1 MATFN
6 RKYIVLITVV
16 ASLGGLLFG
25 YDTAVISGAVGALEN
40 YFITQLENDSELAIA
55 AILQFKIIISL
66 CILAIGILFSTFI
79 LNFFTKKTATAV
91 IGLILLIGGAIY
103 YFQFLTLPGVLTENL
118 KNSILGFM
126 VSSALVG
133 CIIGAALGD
142 KTANSIGRRN
152 GLLVAA
158 LLFIISACGS
168 AYPDAMNIFLGD
180 DLSSFIVYRIIGG
193 IGVGLASML
202 APLYIAEMAP
212 AKIRGKLV
220 SFYQL
225 AIVSGMMIVYFV
237 NYFIVQGQTQEWID
251 QTGWRQMFLSEVI
264 PAGIFFL
271 FLLLVPKTP
280 RFQVMKGKDTEAIA
294 VLNKLNPP
302 EKANEILQEIKASFT
317 IKKAHWLFFG
327 WGVIIIGLLLS
338 IFQQF
343 VGINVV
349 LYYAPEIFRGMGM
362 ETDASLLQTIIVGA
376 INMIFTVVAIFTV
389 DKFGRKNLMIIG
401 SVFMAISMIGLG
413 FALFSGNTGL
423 LALLLM
429 LIYIAAF
436 AMSWGPVTW
445 VLLSEIFPN
454 SIKGVMAVAVAV
466 QWLANL
472 AVSWTFP
479 MMNNNSKLIEMFNH
493 GFPYWIYGGMA
504 VLSGIFIWKF
514 VPETKGKNLE
524 DMENIWG
531 AARKINVNR

>member
-1 MATFN
+1 MAIYKKKN
-6 RKYIVLITVV
+6 IVLITVV

-40 YFITQLENDSELAIA
+40 YFITQLENDSALASA
-55 AILQFKIIISL
+55 AILQFKIIISI
-66 CILAIGILFSTFI
+66 CILAIGILFGSFI
-79 LNFFTKKTATAV
+79 LKFFERKKAYFIIA
-91 IGLILLIGGAIY
+91 LILLLGGAIY

-133 CIIGAALGD
+133 CIIGASMGD
-142 KTANSIGRRN
+142 KIANSLGRRN
-152 GLLVAA
+152 GLILAS
-158 LLFIISACGS
+158 LLFLLSAFGS
-168 AYPDAMNIFLGD
+168 AYPDAMNIFMGD
-180 DLSSFIVYRIIGG
+180 SLSSFIVYRIVGG

-212 AKIRGKLV
+212 ANIRGKLV

-225 AIVSGMMIVYFV
+225 AIVSGMLIVYFV

-251 QTGWRQMFLSEVI
+251 QTGWRQMFLSEGI
-264 PAGIFFL
+264 PAFVFFF

-280 RFQVMKGKDTEAIA
+280 RFQVMKGKDEQAMET
-294 VLNKLNPP
+294 LTKLNPP
-302 EKANEILQEIKASFT
+302 ERATQVLKDIKASFA

-338 IFQQF
+338 VFQQF

-362 ETDASLLQTIIVGA
+362 ATDASLLQTIIVGA

-389 DKFGRKNLMIIG
+389 DNFGRKKLMMIG
-401 SVFMAISMIGLG
+401 SGFMAISMIGLG
-413 FALFSGNTGL
+413 FALFTGSTGL

-429 LIYIAAF
+429 LLYIAAF

-472 AVSWTFP
+472 LVSWTFP
-479 MMNNNSKLIEMFNH
+479 MMNNNTALVSMFNQ

-504 VLSGIFIWKF
+504 ILSGLFIWKY
-514 VPETKGKNLE
+514 VPETKGKTLE
-524 DMENIWG
+524 DMENLWK
-531 AARKINVNR
+531 AKS

>member
-1 MATFN
+1 MRTFSKKN
-6 RKYIVLITVV
+6 IILITVV

-40 YFITQLENDSELAIA
+40 YFITKLENDPKLAVA
-55 AILQFKIIISL
+55 AIFQFKIIISL
-66 CILAIGILFSTFI
+66 CIISIGLLFGSFI
-79 LNFFTKKTATAV
+79 LKFFKKSTAYSIIA
-91 IGLILLIGGAIY
+91 IILLLGGALF
-103 YFQFLTLPGVLTENL
+103 YFQFLTLPGELTENL
-118 KNSILGFM
+118 KNSILGFI

-133 CIIGAALGD
+133 CIIGASLGD
-142 KTANSIGRRN
+142 RTANSIGRRN
-152 GLLVAA
+152 GLILAA
-158 LLFIISACGS
+158 LLFMLSAIGS
-168 AYPDAMNIFLGD
+168 AYPDMMNIFLGD
-180 DLSSFIVYRIIGG
+180 SLSSFIVYRIIGG

-212 AKIRGKLV
+212 ANIRGKLV

-237 NYFIVQGQTQEWID
+237 NYFIVQGQTQVWIN
-251 QTGWRQMFLSEVI
+251 QTGWRQMFLSESI
-264 PAGIFFL
+264 PAFVFFT
-271 FLLLVPKTP
+271 FLLFVPKTP
-280 RFQVMKGKDTEAIA
+280 RFLVMKGKDVEAMH

-302 EKANEILQEIKASFT
+302 ENAIDILKDIKASFT

-327 WGVIIIGLLLS
+327 WGVVIIGLLLS
-338 IFQQF
+338 VFQQF

-362 ETDASLLQTIIVGA
+362 KTDASLLQTIIVGA

-389 DKFGRKNLMIIG
+389 DKFGRKKLMMIG
-401 SVFMAISMIGLG
+401 SGFMAVSMIGLG
-413 FALFSGNTGL
+413 FALFSGSTGL

-429 LIYIAAF
+429 LLYIAAF

-454 SIKGVMAVAVAV
+454 SIKGVMAVAVAI

-472 AVSWTFP
+472 LVSWTFP
-479 MMNNNSKLIEMFNH
+479 MMNNNTGLVEMFNH

-504 VLSGIFIWKF
+504 VLSGLFIWKF
-514 VPETKGKNLE
+514 VPETKGKTLE
-524 DMENIWG
+524 EMENLW
-531 AARKINVNR
+531 RSTKKIKVKI